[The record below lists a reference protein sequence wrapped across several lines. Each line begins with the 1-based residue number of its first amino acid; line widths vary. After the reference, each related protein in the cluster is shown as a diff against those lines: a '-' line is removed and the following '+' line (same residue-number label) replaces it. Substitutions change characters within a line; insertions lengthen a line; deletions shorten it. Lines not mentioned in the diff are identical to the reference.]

1 MAIPPNRAVRLP
13 VTERG
18 RGPGVDTSA
27 YRLMHCFLVQASR
40 RHGHAE
46 QDDLRGV
53 ADMGTDAI
61 DGRSSTVA

>member
-1 MAIPPNRAVRLP
+1 
-13 VTERG
+13 
-18 RGPGVDTSA
+18 
-27 YRLMHCFLVQASR
+27 MHCFLVQASR

-61 DGRSSTVA
+61 DGGSSTVA